1 MTTKLFEPL
10 TLRELEFRNRLW
22 VPPMCQYSATHKD
35 GIPNSWHTVHYT
47 SMARGGAGAII
58 VEMTNVEAAGRI
70 SPHCLG
76 LWNDE
81 QQEAFTP
88 IVEGIKAA
96 GARAGIQIGHAGRK
110 ASTYPEW
117 GTDGSGSLNNGD
129 GGWDTV
135 APSAIA
141 FPGLKEPRALSTDE
155 IHQLVAAFGDS
166 ARRAVAA
173 GFDFLEI
180 HGAHGYLI
188 TEFLSPLSNERTD
201 EFGGSLKNRA
211 RFLLLVADAMR
222 AQMPEDM
229 PLLARLSATEWVD
242 GGITVEETVQ
252 VASWLKD
259 HGVDLIDVSTGGNYP
274 GKISV
279 HAGYQTPAATQ
290 VKNEAQIPVS
300 AVGMINEAR
309 LADFIVSTDQADV
322 VMMGREILRDHAFPL
337 HAAKELGA
345 EIDYIP
351 AQYQRAYRT
360 RR

>member
-1 MTTKLFEPL
+1 MATKLFEPI

-22 VPPMCQYSATHKD
+22 VPPMCQYSATTKD
-35 GIPNSWHTVHYT
+35 GVPNSWHTVHYA
-47 SMARGGAGAII
+47 SMARGGAGAIV

-81 QQEAFTP
+81 QQEAFAP

-110 ASTYPEW
+110 ASTHPEW
-117 GTDGSGSLNNGD
+117 GTDGSGSLSTDD

-155 IHQLVAAFGDS
+155 IHRLVDAFGES

-201 EFGGSLKNRA
+201 EFGGSLENRA
-211 RFLLLVADAMR
+211 RFLLSVADAMR
-222 AQMPEDM
+222 AQMPEGM

-242 GGITVEETVQ
+242 GGITVEETAQ

-274 GKISV
+274 AKISV

-309 LADFIVSTDQADV
+309 LADFIVCTDQADV